1 MNVISSYLY
10 INRIKVEF
18 KFMIFHPVFKHFLI
32 LIESKWNLNDNITTD
47 ITDKVIILIESKWNL
62 NTGKGKF

>member
-1 MNVISSYLY
+1 
-10 INRIKVEF
+10 
-18 KFMIFHPVFKHFLI
+18 MIFHPVFKHFLI